1 MLMWVEGRNLSIRIQ
16 LEKEN
21 KRLFNYKKQ
30 TKNRERGTENLLYG
44 GSFRR
49 FIQVAAVGNRSRAP
63 SDALPPALWKE
74 AEKVNKY
81 KR

>member
-1 MLMWVEGRNLSIRIQ
+1 MGGRKKFMHKNTTRKRNQKIIQ
-16 LEKEN
+16 LLE
-21 KRLFNYKKQ
+21 
-30 TKNRERGTENLLYG
+30 TKNRERGTANLLYG

-74 AEKVNKY
+74 AEKVNKD
-81 KR
+81 KL